1 MTILG
6 EMMKKIL
13 AVIAA
18 SVALLS
24 GCAYN
29 GHGYGVTS
37 SSSPSVACG
46 TERWSIKT
54 GTDAGAKNIDLGT
67 ISPVTVHEMVS
78 FPKPASLPPTTRI
91 QPVET
96 SYVRLTATL
105 KEYKAEDDGDVHMVL
120 TSGADHMIAEI
131 PNQHCVATSVWRD
144 QIDATREAF
153 NTRFNPSTSWKFSG
167 KTITITGIGFYDFI
181 HGQTGVAA
189 NGIEVHPVLSL
200 SVQG

>member
-1 MTILG
+1 
-6 EMMKKIL
+6 MKKIL
-13 AVIAA
+13 AAIAA

-29 GHGYGVTS
+29 GTGYGATP
-37 SSSPSVACG
+37 SPSASAHCG

-54 GTDAGAKNIDLGT
+54 GTDADAKNIDLST
-67 ISPVTVHEMVS
+67 ISPVTVHEMVG
-78 FPKPASLPPTTRI
+78 FPKPPYLPPTTRL

-105 KEYKAEDDGDVHMVL
+105 KEYKMEDDGDVHMVL

-131 PNQHCVATSVWRD
+131 PNQQCVVNSVWRD
-144 QIDATREAF
+144 QIDATRTAF
-153 NTRFNPSTSWKFSG
+153 NTQFNPTTSWKFSG

-200 SVQG
+200 AVQG